1 MIFRKT
7 RIAVALLCTMALF
20 VAAANASAAE
30 ADTQS
35 KDLVPVTL
43 TLNWYPYGEHAPFY
57 YGVKQGIYKQYGI
70 DLTIRAGHGSGKT
83 VLAVGGDQTDFGWAS
98 TPALLGGVSNGV
110 PAKSVGVFLQT
121 APASVEFFCKKG
133 YKTPQDL
140 KGATIAS
147 TAGDALSAVF
157 PAFLEANGMTKS
169 DVKVVN
175 TSPAGKIATVIS
187 GMADALLG
195 FAHDQGPVIEHKTG
209 KDICYIRFA
218 DYGVNYYSNGL
229 IASDE
234 TIANKPDLVQAML
247 SATSAAFTAA
257 TKHPKQ
263 AVAAMQGASAQLPAQ
278 EVLLHSWKEVMK
290 LLHTERSQGMPPGA
304 NVKAD
309 WQHTIDVFAAA
320 GKLDN
325 PGAPSEYWASQFK
338 PE

>member
-1 MIFRKT
+1 
-7 RIAVALLCTMALF
+7 
-20 VAAANASAAE
+20 
-30 ADTQS
+30 
-35 KDLVPVTL
+35 
-43 TLNWYPYGEHAPFY
+43 
-57 YGVKQGIYKQYGI
+57 
-70 DLTIRAGHGSGKT
+70 
-83 VLAVGGDQTDFGWAS
+83 
-98 TPALLGGVSNGV
+98 
-110 PAKSVGVFLQT
+110 
-121 APASVEFFCKKG
+121 APASVEFFCEKG

-157 PAFLEANGMTKS
+157 PAFLEANGMTTS
-169 DVKVVN
+169 DVKIVN

-209 KDICYIRFA
+209 RDICYIRFA

-229 IASDE
+229 IASDA
-234 TIANKPDLVQAML
+234 TIKNKPNLVQAML
-247 SATSAAFTAA
+247 AATSAAFTAA

-263 AVAAMQGASAQLPAQ
+263 AVAAMQGASAQLPAE

-290 LLHTERSQGMPPGA
+290 LLHTKRSEGMAPGT
-304 NVKAD
+304 NVRAD